1 MGFDP
6 QAIFANLAEKERIK
20 GHHSAEGRTIRI
32 LTRALQGLSSGNL
45 SRRDVV
51 VLCHQ
56 AMEDWLKAKCKV
68 SPWSVR
74 ALPALLLKAVEQQ
87 WITRLDAVRLQKI
100 HHLRV
105 SLDSGADV
113 QAQQVESMLKFCLEL
128 LEKRW

>member
-32 LTRALQGLSSGNL
+32 LTRALQGLSSANL

-74 ALPALLLKAVEQQ
+74 VLPALLLKAVEQQ
-87 WITRLDAVRLQKI
+87 WITRHDAGRLQKI

-113 QAQQVESMLKFCLEL
+113 QAQQVESMLEFCLEL